1 MKAVILAAGTGRR
14 LGLDYPKCM
23 ADVDGTSIIGRQ
35 LAAFTA
41 AGVAEYVIVV
51 GYKQEQLRRHLENLP
66 GRFTFIVNERYAE
79 TNTIFSLYLARGEMT
94 GPFYY
99 ANADVVFDRRL
110 LDRLN
115 AAAGPAALAV
125 QPGTCGEEEV
135 KVVVRDG
142 RILRI
147 GKRLDPALCFGEF
160 LGVARFG
167 EQAAEP
173 LAAMLKRYI
182 ESKGVVADY
191 FERAVNRL
199 CAHWVLTP
207 VDVGDLPCCEI
218 DFPEDLAFARQQ
230 LAPRLLP

>member
-23 ADVDGTSIIGRQ
+23 ADVGGTSIIGRQ
-35 LAAFTA
+35 LAAFAA
-41 AGVAEYVIVV
+41 AGVTDYVVVV
-51 GYKQEQLRRHLENLP
+51 GYEQHRLRAHLEGRP
-66 GRFTFIVNERYAE
+66 GRFTFIVNERFAE
-79 TNTIFSLYLARGEMT
+79 TNTIFSLYLAKREMT

-110 LDRLN
+110 LDRLDGT
-115 AAAGPAALAV
+115 AGPAALAV
-125 QPGTCGEEEV
+125 QPGRCGQEEV
-135 KVVVRDG
+135 KVIVRDG

-147 GKRLDPALCFGEF
+147 GKRLDPADCFGEF

-167 EQAAEP
+167 EQAAAP
-173 LAAMLKRYI
+173 LTAMLERYI

-199 CAHWVLTP
+199 CTHWVLTP

-218 DFPEDLAFARQQ
+218 DFPEDLAFAREQ
-230 LAPRLLP
+230 LAPRLMS